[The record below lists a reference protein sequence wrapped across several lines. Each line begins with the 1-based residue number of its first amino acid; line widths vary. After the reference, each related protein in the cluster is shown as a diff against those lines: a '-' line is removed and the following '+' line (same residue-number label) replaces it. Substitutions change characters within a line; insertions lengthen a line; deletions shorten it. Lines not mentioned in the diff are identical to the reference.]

1 MKKGTIIIILSIIFA
16 LLLIAYFF
24 FGNSSV
30 PEVPQ
35 ANTDDAFNDI
45 INSMETGDYN
55 PVDIQ
60 VQPATGTSTTKASTT
75 VTNVLLPKAASP
87 SFSPFDKTMYLSKQD
102 SANVLTNDQ
111 VNDFINK
118 LHGKLGKYSKFLAA
132 FWNVENTLDS
142 LTAFFQNQLQVSQL
156 ANAYFNAYG
165 VDMISDIKNTLSD
178 SDKGRYFISQI
189 ISRANNLPLGY

>member
-16 LLLIAYFF
+16 LLIIAYFF

-111 VNDFINK
+111 VNGFINK